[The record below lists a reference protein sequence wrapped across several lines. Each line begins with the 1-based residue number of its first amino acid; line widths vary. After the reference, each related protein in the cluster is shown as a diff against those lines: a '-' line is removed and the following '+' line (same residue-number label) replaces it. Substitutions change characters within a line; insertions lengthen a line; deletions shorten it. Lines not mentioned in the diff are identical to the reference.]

1 MPSWATAKKQFETVI
16 SKNGIWVQWL
26 GRTTSGSGAYDPYDT
41 GSSTSF
47 GYGDYTVFWVTGS
60 VKAIVEPIR
69 ATEIVQEAGFWAD
82 DWRRIWVDPDE
93 TLDVWEQIIYPSGS
107 GTRWLIRHVHSWVV
121 GDVTVSKYADIRKLL
136 PRSGS
141 QY

>member
-16 SKNGIWVQWL
+16 SKNGVWIQWL
-26 GRTTSGSGAYDPYDT
+26 SRVTSGSDAFDT
-41 GSSTSF
+41 GSQISF
-47 GYGDYTVFWVTGS
+47 GYGDFTNYFVTGS
-60 VKAIVEPIR
+60 ILAIVEPIR
-69 ATEIVQEAGFWAD
+69 ATEIVAEAGFWSD

-93 TLDVWEQIIYPSGS
+93 TIDVWEQIIYPSGS

>member
-1 MPSWATAKKQFETVI
+1 VPSWATAKKQFQNVV
-16 SKNGIWVQWL
+16 SSNGVLIQWL
-26 GRTTSGSGAYDPYDT
+26 QRSTSGSTAYDT
-41 GSSTSF
+41 GSTDTY
-47 GYGDYTVFWVTGS
+47 GYGDSIVYWVTGS
-60 VKAIVEPIR
+60 VRAIVEPIR
-69 ATEIVQEAGFWAD
+69 ATEIVQEAGFWSD

-141 QY
+141 SY